1 MGGLSESALPQS
13 EADVYFA
20 QKLAETLSTSGF
32 NSAASSSTTAS
43 KRRAHEVIDL
53 DGDDDVE
60 PVASSSKRRRYSP
73 GISEQSSDGGVSH
86 RLRETDIDPNSE
98 EAQMRRAIE
107 ESLRAQRPADM
118 SSNASTSS
126 SMPSASHQNTSAEM
140 DDEPTVEECVWSACA
155 C

>member
-1 MGGLSESALPQS
+1 MLPQS
-13 EADVYFA
+13 EADLYFA

-53 DGDDDVE
+53 DGDDEVE
-60 PVASSSKRRRYSP
+60 PVAGSSKRRRFSP

-86 RLRETDIDPNSE
+86 RLRDTDIDPNSE

-107 ESLRAQRPADM
+107 ESLRAQRPPDM
-118 SSNASTSS
+118 RSDASTSS
-126 SMPSASHQNTSAEM
+126 GTPVVPQQNTSADM
-140 DDEPTVEECVWSACA
+140 NDEPTVDECVW
-155 C
+155 

>member
-1 MGGLSESALPQS
+1 MLPQS
-13 EADVYFA
+13 EADLYFA
-20 QKLAETLSTSGF
+20 QKVAETLSTSGF

-53 DGDDDVE
+53 DGDDEVE
-60 PVASSSKRRRYSP
+60 PVASSSKRRRFSP

-86 RLRETDIDPNSE
+86 RLRDTDIDPNSE

-118 SSNASTSS
+118 RSDASTSS
-126 SMPSASHQNTSAEM
+126 GTPVVPQQNASADMN
-140 DDEPTVEECVWSACA
+140 DEPTVDECVQ
-155 C
+155 